1 MIKFVM
7 CLRRHPDMSREQFQ
21 DYWLNQH
28 APLFK
33 SFAETFRAKKYVQ
46 DHTLDTPLNAAL
58 RESRGMAE
66 AYDGVAVVWF
76 ESEEE
81 LVAAMS
87 SPEGQ
92 RISGLL
98 LEDESNF
105 VDHTRSTAFIAKAED
120 IF

>member
-7 CLRRHPDMSREQFQ
+7 CLYRHPDMTREQFQ
-21 DYWLNQH
+21 DYWLNKH
-28 APLFK
+28 APLFR
-33 SFAETFRAKKYVQ
+33 SFAETFRAKRYVQ
-46 DHTLDTPLNAAL
+46 DHTLDTPLNAIL
-58 RESRGMAE
+58 RDSRGMAE

-92 RISGLL
+92 RVSAVL
-98 LEDESNF
+98 LEDESTF
-105 VDHTRSTAFIAKAED
+105 VDHTRSTAFIAKEELV
-120 IF
+120 F